1 MFRITKQASDQFK
14 NVKSKPAG
22 EKVLRRIVL
31 SMLMLCMALAYP
43 SHGMAAKKKQGSTPN
58 NKYASIVIDADTGAV
73 LSQQYADKRLHPAS
87 LTKVMTLLLLF
98 EAMEAGNVRLNDK
111 ILISQHAANQQPSKL
126 GLPAGSSIRVE
137 DAILA
142 MVTKSANDIS
152 AAVAEHLAGTESRF
166 ALRMTRRARDIGMNQ
181 TTYKN
186 AHGLHNPGQ
195 ITSARDQAILA
206 RYVITRYPNY
216 YRFFGTKQFT
226 YRGKTYTNHNRL
238 MNTYPG
244 MDGFKTGF
252 INASGFNL
260 IASARHGNKRLIGV
274 VFGGRSWKSR
284 NDHMASLLNT
294 GFTKAGDVRYA
305 NAAPVAVAQAPSAV
319 PAPVPPPKPVF
330 RVTESTQQAIA
341 APAINKTDFTS
352 LASLDQN
359 RKIVVAP
366 LAPVPPNT
374 LQLPPGH
381 QKAGQP
387 DATEQAIA
395 NVQAA
400 VNRGDY
406 SELTGEGDYD
416 AATTRRVETG
426 LLSAAVYKG
435 EHEKVKQMQAAM
447 QAAGAVDPSAHA
459 IPVALSPAEPAP
471 AVSDLWSVQIG
482 AYNSR
487 VATDDALRS
496 AHAKLPVGLA
506 HGTPIVVPLK
516 TAEGILFRAR
526 LGNFTKDQA
535 VSACK
540 YFRDCLPVAPR

>member
-1 MFRITKQASDQFK
+1 M
-14 NVKSKPAG
+14 
-22 EKVLRRIVL
+22 RRIVL
-31 SMLMLCMALAYP
+31 AMLMLCMAVAYP
-43 SHGMAAKKKQGSTPN
+43 AQGMAAAKKKQGSEPN
-58 NKYASIVIDADTGAV
+58 QKYASIVIDAETGAII
-73 LSQQYADKRLHPAS
+73 SQQNADKRLHPAS

-142 MVTKSANDIS
+142 VVTKSANDIS
-152 AAVAEHLAGTESRF
+152 AAIAEHLAGTEGRF
-166 ALRMTRRARDIGMNQ
+166 AMRMTRRAHDIGMTQ
-181 TTYKN
+181 TTFKN

-195 ITSARDQAILA
+195 ITSARDMATLA
-206 RYVITRYPNY
+206 RYVLVRYPNY
-216 YRFFGTKQFT
+216 YRYFSTKQFT

-260 IASARHGNKRLIGV
+260 IASAKHGNKRLIGV
-274 VFGGRSWKSR
+274 VFGGKSWKSR
-284 NDHMASLLNT
+284 NDHMANLLDL
-294 GFTKAGDVRYA
+294 GFSKAGDVRYA
-305 NAAPVAVAQAPSAV
+305 NAAPKAVAQAPSAA

-330 RVTESTQQAIA
+330 RTIETPQQPVATA
-341 APAINKTDFTS
+341 AINGASYTS
-352 LASLDQN
+352 LAALDQN
-359 RKIVVAP
+359 RKIVAQAP
-366 LAPVPPNT
+366 APNT
-374 LQLPPGH
+374 PQLPPAYP
-381 QKAGQP
+381 QQQT
-387 DATEQAIA
+387 DTTEQAIA
-395 NVQAA
+395 NVHAA

-447 QAAGAVDPSAHA
+447 QEAGVDALQTQQAV
-459 IPVALSPAEPAP
+459 PVAYTNEPTQ

-487 VATDDALRS
+487 VATDDALRQ
-496 AHAKLPVGLA
+496 AHAKLPVGLT

-535 VSACK
+535 VSACQH
-540 YFRDCLPVAPR
+540 FRDCLPVAPR